1 MSDYVITCC
10 STADLTKEHMEKI
23 GAKYVSFHYHIDG
36 KAYEDDLYSSITP
49 QEFFKMIADG
59 AEPTTSQISPIQYQ
73 DLWAPFLREGK
84 DILHITLSSGIS
96 GTYQSAMI
104 AKDEMEEEYPDRK
117 VIVIDSL
124 AASSGYGLMVDRACA
139 NKDSGMSITENADW
153 LEANK
158 NKLHHWFFST
168 DLTSFIRGGRISK
181 TSGFFGTVLNICP
194 LLKVNSEGKLIPQ
207 IKCRGK
213 QKAIKEA
220 YEKMVAHAQDGKG
233 YSDKVYM
240 SHSDCYA
247 DATALADLI
256 KKDFNNIDGDIEINN
271 IGTVIGSHTGG
282 GTVALFFWGDERTE

>member
-1 MSDYVITCC
+1 MADYIITCC
-10 STADLTKEHMEKI
+10 STADITIDHMDKI
-23 GAKYVSFHYHIDG
+23 GVDFVKFHYHMDG
-36 KAYEDDLYSSITP
+36 KAYEDDLYTSVTP

-73 DLWAPFLREGK
+73 DLWKPYLEDGK
-84 DILHITLSSGIS
+84 DILHLTLSSGIS
-96 GTYQSAMI
+96 GTYQSAII
-104 AKDEMEEEYPDRK
+104 AKDEIEEAYPDRK
-117 VIVIDSL
+117 IFVIDSL
-124 AASSGYGLMVDRACA
+124 AASSGYGLMVDKATE
-139 NKDSGMSITENADW
+139 NKENGMSVTENADW

-181 TSGFFGTVLNICP
+181 ASGFFGTVLNICP

-213 QKAIKEA
+213 NKAIKEA
-220 YEKMVAHAQDGKG
+220 YEKMVAHAQNGKD

-240 SHSDCYA
+240 SHSDCYE
-247 DATALADLI
+247 DASALADLI
-256 KKDFNNIDGDIEINN
+256 KKNFKNINGEIEINN